1 MRHRTALI
9 AIVGIC
15 LVVPVHSWAIVSD
28 YFTADQDYEVLRDLR
43 LIDGDHTNRV
53 LRWIRTQ
60 RVNMAIA
67 DLKFTLDRF
76 PNHPRALLLFETV
89 ARVAQVPQL
98 PLPYYERALE
108 LFPQYA
114 LTHAQ
119 YGKYLAEIG
128 RVQEGLAQLNQAVE
142 IAPDFAA
149 TYVWLAEVYAKNG
162 EVDLARQASQ
172 RARELGYQGE
182 LLVDPEPVKKKPAKK
197 QENDP
202 PIKLKDQS
210 GHTR

>member
-1 MRHRTALI
+1 MLPMNA
-9 AIVGIC
+9 
-15 LVVPVHSWAIVSD
+15 WAIVSD
-28 YFTADQDYEVLRDLR
+28 YFTAEEDFEVLRDLR
-43 LIDGDHTNRV
+43 LIDGDHTNKV
-53 LRWIRTQ
+53 LRWIRSE
-60 RVNMAIA
+60 RINMAIA

-98 PLPYYERALE
+98 PLPYYERAME

-119 YGKYLAEIG
+119 YGRYLAEIG
-128 RVQEGLAQLNQAVE
+128 KVQEGLAQLNMAVE

-149 TYVWLAEVYAKNG
+149 TYVWLAEVHSKSG
-162 EVDLARQASQ
+162 ELDLARQAAM

-182 LLVDPEPVKKKPAKK
+182 VAEVPRIIKKKKPSAKEDETAPVK
-197 QENDP
+197 PKKSE
-202 PIKLKDQS
+202 
-210 GHTR
+210 

>member
-1 MRHRTALI
+1 MIKEKTVMAV
-9 AIVGIC
+9 VGIC
-15 LVVPVHSWAIVSD
+15 LVLPLNSWAIVSD
-28 YFTADQDYEVLRDLR
+28 YFTAEEDPEVLRDLR

-60 RVNMAIA
+60 RINMAIA

-76 PNHPRALLLFETV
+76 PNHPRALLLFEAV
-89 ARVAQVPQL
+89 ARVGQVPQL
-98 PLPYYERALE
+98 PLPYYEKALE

-128 RVQEGLAQLNQAVE
+128 KVEEGLAQLNKAVE
-142 IAPDFAA
+142 IDPDFVV
-149 TYVWLAEVYAKNG
+149 TYVWLVEVYSRQG
-162 EVDLARQASQ
+162 ELDLARQASQ

-182 LLVDPEPVKKKPAKK
+182 MFEAPDSVKKKPTKK
-197 QENDP
+197 QENAP
-202 PIKLKDQS
+202 PAKLKGS
-210 GHTR
+210 ASYPR